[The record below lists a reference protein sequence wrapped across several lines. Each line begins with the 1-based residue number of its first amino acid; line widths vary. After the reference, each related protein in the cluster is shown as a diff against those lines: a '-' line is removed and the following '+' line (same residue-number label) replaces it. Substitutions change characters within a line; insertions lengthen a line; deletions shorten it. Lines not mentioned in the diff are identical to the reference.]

1 MPSLSLG
8 RFFKR
13 GRQDEQISEHH
24 PNTRKSVVSQESESC
39 PDPLPLRLGSFL
51 DRREATSI
59 SEHELLPKPLLLSRD
74 NPQCLE
80 PPSETKGEDT
90 SPRPEEDTPELSY
103 ERGNLTTY
111 TADNASTGNLTGKS
125 SSQKSAH
132 CHKSTTKSHN
142 NPEPQSKAGSST
154 SVDPDGLNG
163 SYYRLLFSTLNSND
177 NTKENPP
184 PLETT
189 TNPATSP
196 DKVPHPLPPPP
207 CPLPTTPLPPTP
219 TPPPSPAPAP
229 ALTPAVEPPSLDNL
243 LTQEVPTKYLPVN
256 AHLPHKVTWLDVL
269 SLAQSVLAPSEEKE
283 EEEEEEEKEKPV
295 IQQSM
300 RRNKVNLITFDHV
313 SVSRPERD
321 SPASA
326 DLEDAHSLLWAKKSR
341 VTEAEHPVDNKDDK
355 EYDEEDSGD
364 DNGNDDDGDDGDE
377 DGETVRS
384 SFSSFDIRDVN
395 LSLLHK
401 EVSTTSWS
409 WREKWRGT
417 ASKRGAVVL
426 EGYDNKF

>member
-1 MPSLSLG
+1 M
-8 RFFKR
+8 
-13 GRQDEQISEHH
+13 
-24 PNTRKSVVSQESESC
+24 
-39 PDPLPLRLGSFL
+39 
-51 DRREATSI
+51 
-59 SEHELLPKPLLLSRD
+59 
-74 NPQCLE
+74 
-80 PPSETKGEDT
+80 
-90 SPRPEEDTPELSY
+90 
-103 ERGNLTTY
+103 
-111 TADNASTGNLTGKS
+111 
-125 SSQKSAH
+125 
-132 CHKSTTKSHN
+132 
-142 NPEPQSKAGSST
+142 
-154 SVDPDGLNG
+154 
-163 SYYRLLFSTLNSND
+163 
-177 NTKENPP
+177 
-184 PLETT
+184 
-189 TNPATSP
+189 
-196 DKVPHPLPPPP
+196 
-207 CPLPTTPLPPTP
+207 
-219 TPPPSPAPAP
+219 
-229 ALTPAVEPPSLDNL
+229 
-243 LTQEVPTKYLPVN
+243 
-256 AHLPHKVTWLDVL
+256 TWLDVL